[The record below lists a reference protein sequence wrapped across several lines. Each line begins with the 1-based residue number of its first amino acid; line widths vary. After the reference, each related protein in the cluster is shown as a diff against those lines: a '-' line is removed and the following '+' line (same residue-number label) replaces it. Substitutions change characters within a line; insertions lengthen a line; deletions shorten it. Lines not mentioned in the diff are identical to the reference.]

1 MESAPF
7 DFTAGEDIEIP
18 DLFSFRGMITVSGR
32 ASSNSLIDLKGGEL
46 SFCSTLSEERVTVFS
61 KSSSTAPI
69 AIRHFSRIFTRI
81 LWMASFSFSSPE
93 RLSSRL
99 SIRFHSQMGSV
110 HIHLLKPSNSLFR
123 FR

>member
-1 MESAPF
+1 ME
-7 DFTAGEDIEIP
+7 TG
-18 DLFSFRGMITVSGR
+18 LFIHLFPNLARFKDDSFLQK
-32 ASSNSLIDLKGGEL
+32 LILTGGF
-46 SFCSTLSEERVTVFS
+46 SFCSTLFEERMTVFS

-69 AIRHFSRIFTRI
+69 SIRHFSRIFTRI

-93 RLSSRL
+93 RLPSRL

-110 HIHLLKPSNSLFR
+110 HIHPLKTSNSLFR